1 MKKSKIT
8 GKNIITGALL
18 LGGILGGLAG
28 INAMA
33 HATETK
39 STRAQEGQ
47 TRDVEFDFQ
56 EIMVPVED
64 ISSEEELIN
73 LVVEQ
78 GTQILID
85 ETTGQLY
92 MVYIEDDQVLVT
104 EITED
109 YLVELLQ
116 QPMPISETETE
127 EDEQLGE
134 GGYVP
139 PEYWRGESATTT
151 SRPDPNKKQRKRL
164 DSEEGRKAID
174 DAKKY
179 KQENKK

>member
-1 MKKSKIT
+1 MKKSKKIT
-8 GKNIITGALL
+8 SKNIITGALL
-18 LGGILGGLAG
+18 FGGILGGLAG

-39 STRAQEGQ
+39 STRTQDGQ
-47 TRDVEFDFQ
+47 TKDVEFDLQ
-56 EIMVPVED
+56 EIMVPTED

-92 MVYIEDDQVLVT
+92 MVYIEDDEILVS
-104 EITED
+104 EITEE

-116 QPMPISETETE
+116 QPMPISETE

-134 GGYVP
+134 GGYIP
-139 PEYWRGESATTT
+139 PEYWRGESTTT
-151 SRPDPNKKQRKRL
+151 TNKQESQDKKRKRL

-174 DAKKY
+174 EAKKY
-179 KQENKK
+179 KKENKK

>member
-39 STRAQEGQ
+39 STRSQEGQ

-78 GTQILID
+78 GTQILFD

-92 MVYIEDDQVLVT
+92 MVYIEDNQVLVT

-116 QPMPISETETE
+116 QPMPISETE

-139 PEYWRGESATTT
+139 PEYWRGESVTTT

-179 KQENKK
+179 KKQNKK